1 MTDSEIP
8 NDALEE
14 SPIDADAYTKSSVR
28 EALMIFARRYDSLQ
42 SKYDQ
47 AIYQLDQY
55 DKALSGLLASKK
67 MFDATMLSETEQV
80 FSSIDKME
88 KLALKDRPAR
98 LLAQNDVYV
107 YDLKDKKWK
116 KQDNNFTSETN

>member
-28 EALMIFARRYDSLQ
+28 ETLMIFARRYDSLQ
-42 SKYDQ
+42 LKYDQ

-55 DKALSGLLASKK
+55 DKALSGLLVSKK
-67 MFDATMLSETEQV
+67 MFDAAMLSETEQV

-116 KQDNNFTSETN
+116 KQDNNFASETN

>member
-1 MTDSEIP
+1 MTDNAIP

-55 DKALSGLLASKK
+55 DKALNSLLASKK
-67 MFDATMLSETEQV
+67 MFDAAMLSETEQV

-98 LLAQNDVYV
+98 LLAENDVYV

-116 KQDNNFTSETN
+116 KQDNNFTSKTN

>member
-67 MFDATMLSETEQV
+67 MFDTAMLSETEQV

-98 LLAQNDVYV
+98 LLAENDVYV

>member
-1 MTDSEIP
+1 MTDNAIP

-47 AIYQLDQY
+47 VIYQLDQY

-67 MFDATMLSETEQV
+67 MFDVAMLSETEQV

-116 KQDNNFTSETN
+116 KQDNNFTLETN

>member
-1 MTDSEIP
+1 MTGNAIP

-28 EALMIFARRYDSLQ
+28 EALMIFARRHDSLQ

-55 DKALSGLLASKK
+55 DKALRGLLASKK
-67 MFDATMLSETEQV
+67 MFDAAMLSEIEQV

-116 KQDNNFTSETN
+116 KRDNNFTSETN

>member
-1 MTDSEIP
+1 MTDNAIP

-47 AIYQLDQY
+47 AIYRLDQY
-55 DKALSGLLASKK
+55 DKALSGLLTSKK
-67 MFDATMLSETEQV
+67 MFDAAILSETEQV

-98 LLAQNDVYV
+98 LFAENDVYV

>member
-1 MTDSEIP
+1 MTDNAIP

-47 AIYQLDQY
+47 AIYQLDQH
-55 DKALSGLLASKK
+55 DKALSSLLASKK
-67 MFDATMLSETEQV
+67 MFDAAMLSETEQV

>member
-1 MTDSEIP
+1 MTDNAIP
-8 NDALEE
+8 NNALEE

-55 DKALSGLLASKK
+55 DKALSSLLASKK
-67 MFDATMLSETEQV
+67 MFDAAMLSETEQV

>member
-42 SKYDQ
+42 LKYDQ

-55 DKALSGLLASKK
+55 DKALSGLLVSKK
-67 MFDATMLSETEQV
+67 MFDAAMLSETEQV

>member
-1 MTDSEIP
+1 MTDNAIP

-55 DKALSGLLASKK
+55 DKALSGILASKK
-67 MFDATMLSETEQV
+67 MFDAAMLSETEQV

-98 LLAQNDVYV
+98 LLAENDVYV

-116 KQDNNFTSETN
+116 KQDNNFTLETN

>member
-1 MTDSEIP
+1 MTDNAIP

-67 MFDATMLSETEQV
+67 MLDAAMLSETEQV

-98 LLAQNDVYV
+98 LLAENDVYV

-116 KQDNNFTSETN
+116 KQDNNFTSKTN

>member
-42 SKYDQ
+42 LKYDQ

-55 DKALSGLLASKK
+55 DKALSGLLVSKK
-67 MFDATMLSETEQV
+67 MFDAAMLSETEQV

-116 KQDNNFTSETN
+116 KQDNNFASETN

>member
-1 MTDSEIP
+1 MTDNAIP

-55 DKALSGLLASKK
+55 DKALNGLLASKK
-67 MFDATMLSETEQV
+67 MFDAAMLSETEQV

>member
-1 MTDSEIP
+1 MTGNEIP

-28 EALMIFARRYDSLQ
+28 EALMIFARRYSSLQ

-47 AIYQLDQY
+47 AVYQLGQY
-55 DKALSGLLASKK
+55 DKAVNGLLASKK
-67 MFDATMLSETEQV
+67 MFDAVMLSETEQC
-80 FSSIDKME
+80 FTSIDKME

-98 LLAQNDVYV
+98 LLAEDDVYI

>member
-1 MTDSEIP
+1 MTDNAIP

-55 DKALSGLLASKK
+55 DKALSSLLASKK
-67 MFDATMLSETEQV
+67 IFDAAMLSETEQV

>member
-1 MTDSEIP
+1 MTDNAIP

-55 DKALSGLLASKK
+55 DKALSGILASKK

>member
-1 MTDSEIP
+1 MTDNAIP

-47 AIYQLDQY
+47 AIYQLDLY
-55 DKALSGLLASKK
+55 DNALSGLLASKK
-67 MFDATMLSETEQV
+67 MFDAAMLSETEQV

-116 KQDNNFTSETN
+116 KQDNNFTLETN

>member
-55 DKALSGLLASKK
+55 DKALSSLLASKK
-67 MFDATMLSETEQV
+67 MFDAAMLSETEQV

>member
-1 MTDSEIP
+1 MTDNAIP

-28 EALMIFARRYDSLQ
+28 ETLMIFARRYDSLQ

-55 DKALSGLLASKK
+55 DKALSGLLVSKK
-67 MFDATMLSETEQV
+67 MFDAAMLSETEQV

>member
-1 MTDSEIP
+1 MTDNAIP

-55 DKALSGLLASKK
+55 DKVLSGLLASKK
-67 MFDATMLSETEQV
+67 MFDAAMLSETEQV

>member
-1 MTDSEIP
+1 MTDNAIP

-55 DKALSGLLASKK
+55 DKALSSLLASKK
-67 MFDATMLSETEQV
+67 MFDAAMLSETEQV

>member
-1 MTDSEIP
+1 MTDNAIP

-55 DKALSGLLASKK
+55 DKALSGLLTSKK
-67 MFDATMLSETEQV
+67 MFDAAMLSETEQV

-88 KLALKDRPAR
+88 KLAFKDRPAR
-98 LLAQNDVYV
+98 LLAQNEVYV